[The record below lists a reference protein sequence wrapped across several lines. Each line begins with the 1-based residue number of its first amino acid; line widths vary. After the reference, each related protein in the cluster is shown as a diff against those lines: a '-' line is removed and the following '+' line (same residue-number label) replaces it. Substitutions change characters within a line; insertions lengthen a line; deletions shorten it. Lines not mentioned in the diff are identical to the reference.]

1 MPDYQLAKVFKIV
14 SNDDVEVYI
23 GSTTLPRLCTRLA
36 KYKNDYKC
44 WKEGKSSKIS
54 LYDIF
59 DEYGIDNVSIVLLEA
74 CPCNSKDELSKRQR
88 HYIETIDNI
97 NKYIPGRTDKEYYEE
112 TKNKQ
117 FLRKREL
124 NKTEKYITQTICPC
138 GGKYK
143 FNSRLKHL
151 ESQRHINFTIVQY
164 QKPQDQIPDLV
175 TPEII

>member
-59 DEYGIDNVSIVLLEA
+59 DEYGIDNVSIVLLES
-74 CPCNSKDELSKRQR
+74 CPCNSKDELMKRQR

-97 NKYIPGRTDKEYYEE
+97 NKIIPGRTHKEYHDTHKDEKYLQTIKRYENDKE
-112 TKNKQ
+112 
-117 FLRKREL
+117 
-124 NKTEKYITQTICPC
+124 KYKTQTICPC

-143 FNSRLKHL
+143 FCSRISHLK
-151 ESQRHINFTIVQY
+151 S
-164 QKPQDQIPDLV
+164 K
-175 TPEII
+175 

>member
-59 DEYGIDNVSIVLLEA
+59 DEYGIDNTSIVLLEA

-97 NKYIPGRTDKEYYEE
+97 NKIIPGRTDKEYYEE
-112 TKNKQ
+112 TKDKQ
-117 FLRKREL
+117 SLQKSKL
-124 NKTEKYITQTICPC
+124 YKTEKYVTQTLCPC

-143 FNSRLKHL
+143 FGSRISHFKSKL
-151 ESQRHINFTIVQY
+151 HINYIKTM
-164 QKPQDQIPDLV
+164 DQIPELEPQV
-175 TPEII
+175 ELII